1 MKLLE
6 AKGINKR
13 FYSTCALSEV
23 DFDLEEGEV
32 LALAGENG
40 AGKSTMMNV
49 LLGIHRPDEG
59 SMLLAGKPYA
69 PKGPHDALQ
78 QGISMIHQELRLVPS
93 MTVADNVWIGRVKN
107 FSSGGLYFPARCVEA
122 NRKLFE
128 E

>member
-69 PKGPHDALQ
+69 PKGLTTP
-78 QGISMIHQELRLVPS
+78 
-93 MTVADNVWIGRVKN
+93 
-107 FSSGGLYFPARCVEA
+107 F
-122 NRKLFE
+122 NRASR
-128 E
+128 